1 VGMSASRSTLGWA
14 ALAGALALT
23 LGGCATPAGDV
34 GALTQEEPASIL
46 PTAEPTGTSAGEEEG
61 SYSTCAD
68 ASPAA
73 LAAVNASIAADPGPY
88 PGLQLDELETLW
100 DADQQVWTLAGMIAP
115 VDEEPGEPSERRVA
129 LWATDQDPTR
139 ADFTGTIWSAVNGS
153 DMVSAAPQLE
163 SFPPLTMDGPMP
175 AGLWCSDF
183 YPEAAGG
190 TGGPETDGT
199 AG

>member
-1 VGMSASRSTLGWA
+1 MSASRSTLGWA

-23 LGGCATPAGDV
+23 LGGCASPGAAGGSP
-34 GALTQEEPASIL
+34 GALAEEDPPLVTPTTAPAT
-46 PTAEPTGTSAGEEEG
+46 PPAGEEEG
-61 SYSTCAD
+61 GYSTCAD

-73 LAAVNASIAADPGPY
+73 LGAVNASIAADPGPY

-115 VDEEPGEPSERRVA
+115 VDEAPGGPSERRVA

-139 ADFTGTIWSAVNGS
+139 ADFTGMIWSAVNGS
-153 DMVSAAPQLE
+153 DMVSAAPQLG
-163 SFPPLTMDGPMP
+163 SFPPLTMDGPDP

-190 TGGPETDGT
+190 TGGADVG
-199 AG
+199 G